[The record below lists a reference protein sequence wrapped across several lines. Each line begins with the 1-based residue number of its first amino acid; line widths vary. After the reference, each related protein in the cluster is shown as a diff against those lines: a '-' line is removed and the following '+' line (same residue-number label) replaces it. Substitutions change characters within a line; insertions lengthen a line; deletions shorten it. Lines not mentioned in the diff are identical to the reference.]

1 MMKVGNPECEWV
13 GQFNSP
19 KMRTNGVGHFG
30 TPTEPQSIGRQR
42 GTTTCTFVIFLRS
55 NDDAYEHNTS
65 I

>member
-42 GTTTCTFVIFLRS
+42 GTHDLYFCYFST
-55 NDDAYEHNTS
+55 E
-65 I
+65 